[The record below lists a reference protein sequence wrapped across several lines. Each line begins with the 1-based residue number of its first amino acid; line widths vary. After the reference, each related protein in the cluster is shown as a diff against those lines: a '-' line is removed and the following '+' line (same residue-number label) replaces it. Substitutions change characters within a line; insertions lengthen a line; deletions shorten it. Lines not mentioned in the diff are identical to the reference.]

1 MDFLSQA
8 RQLAGET
15 PGVQLLG
22 PVPAAM
28 VRRAGRHHAQLL
40 IESRE
45 RPLMQRFLQQWLPQV
60 EQLEAGRALRWALDV
75 DPLEVF

>member
-1 MDFLSQA
+1 MSIGGLRPEMRSA
-8 RQLAGET
+8 ITR
-15 PGVQLLG
+15 

-40 IESRE
+40 VESGDRA
-45 RPLMQRFLQQWLPQV
+45 LLQRFLAGWLPQ
-60 EQLEAGRALRWALDV
+60 LEHLESARGLRWALDV